1 MSAVITEYAS
11 FSEAIRAIDEKI
23 SSLKQQLALL
33 LKRFEDVRTRAEQ
46 EKKLRELL
54 KALAGV
60 EIPSSQSRV
69 LDMKDFKIV
78 VNPDATYESSVLE
91 EALTRINKAIATLQ
105 TVRKTIE
112 PLAGIDAGARITLV
126 YQDDVPQVVLVKY

>member
-1 MSAVITEYAS
+1 MSAVIVEYAS
-11 FSEAIRAIDEKI
+11 FNEAIKAIDERI

-33 LKRFEDVRTRAEQ
+33 LKRFEDVRARAEQ
-46 EKKLRELL
+46 EKKLKELL

-60 EIPSSQSRV
+60 EVPSSQARV

-78 VNPDATYESSVLE
+78 VNPDAAYESSVLE
-91 EALTRINKAIATLQ
+91 EALTRINRAITILQ
-105 TVRKTIE
+105 AVRKTVE
-112 PLAGIDAGARITLV
+112 PLAGIDVGAKITLV